1 MSILTHPSV
10 SQTVRY
16 ERARATV
23 FEDPLS
29 KALLERIEQIA
40 PSDANALI
48 IGETGTGKELV
59 ARQIHALSHRAKGP
73 FIAVNCGALTE
84 SLAESELFG
93 HEKGAFTGAIHQRIG
108 WFEAAHNGTLFLD
121 EIGDLS
127 LSMQVKLLRILQ
139 EREIVR
145 VGSLKPIRIN
155 VRIIAATNVDLEKAV
170 LEGKFREDLFYRLN
184 VIRLPLPPLRT
195 RPEDIPALA
204 TYFMQRAAKQM
215 NSAEKQLHPTALQVM
230 QSFEWR
236 GNVRQLENVCLWLT
250 VMATGDTVMVEDLPP
265 ELLEKM
271 PSPLNHNQSSIEA
284 TQNQQHSDG
293 AYSPH
298 QDKQNNQDNKN
309 VQNNQVSRT
318 NENQSWQ
325 QALAIWAEQSLQT
338 GETDILQT
346 ATPEFERVLL
356 KAALNHSGGKKIA
369 AANLLG
375 WGRNTLTRK
384 LQQLEITASDR
395 QDN

>member
-170 LEGKFREDLFYRLN
+170 LEGKFREDLFYRLYVALLRIPRLSERRDDILPLGKFFVERYQTDPHATPLRISPLAVKKLLQHRWPGNIRELENTIHHAVLVSQNGVIEPDDIRFSNLLHSRSKGQNQSTQQNDLDITALPEILANADAEKLLQSTFQHLFQASQQLPQLNINELIEEQVIRSAYTYCEYNQVHTARLLGVTRN
-184 VIRLPLPPLRT
+184 VIRT
-195 RPEDIPALA
+195 RLMKYAL
-204 TYFMQRAAKQM
+204 
-215 NSAEKQLHPTALQVM
+215 L
-230 QSFEWR
+230 
-236 GNVRQLENVCLWLT
+236 
-250 VMATGDTVMVEDLPP
+250 
-265 ELLEKM
+265 
-271 PSPLNHNQSSIEA
+271 
-284 TQNQQHSDG
+284 
-293 AYSPH
+293 
-298 QDKQNNQDNKN
+298 
-309 VQNNQVSRT
+309 
-318 NENQSWQ
+318 
-325 QALAIWAEQSLQT
+325 
-338 GETDILQT
+338 
-346 ATPEFERVLL
+346 
-356 KAALNHSGGKKIA
+356 
-369 AANLLG
+369 
-375 WGRNTLTRK
+375 
-384 LQQLEITASDR
+384 
-395 QDN
+395 